1 MSMMKLAA
9 KVNELELKLVEQ
21 EIKILKIEKA
31 MTALKRDK
39 LWETVT
45 SDGNPAKRQSKGKG
59 SQVNRQAS

>member
-21 EIKILKIEKA
+21 EIQILKIEKA

-45 SDGNPAKRQSKGKG
+45 SDGNPAKRQSRWC
-59 SQVNRQAS
+59 QVNRQAS